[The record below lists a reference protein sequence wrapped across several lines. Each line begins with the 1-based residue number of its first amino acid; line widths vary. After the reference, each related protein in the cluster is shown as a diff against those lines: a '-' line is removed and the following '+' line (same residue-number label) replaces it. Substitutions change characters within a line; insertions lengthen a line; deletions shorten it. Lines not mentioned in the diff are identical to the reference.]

1 MEGKRMVV
9 IVLPLLVCILGLI
22 IYLLAANAKAQELGR
37 ICFAFGLLVF
47 LLRFGAAGVLLR

>member
-1 MEGKRMVV
+1 MVV

-37 ICFAFGLLVF
+37 ICFAFGLLVV